1 MKQMATLRVTVW
13 LRCLQNYM
21 TVQTLETLLYFTNC
35 IFKLKVLRHWME
47 KNTQHYS
54 RDIGISSTEKEKENR
69 EFQKEA
75 TVQAE
80 KKLHGVP
87 FKWGSLKNEETGM
100 RRQHFSPR
108 QWLLCK
114 WLYAVTWHQ
123 SSVCYHHCQMLNSKS
138 TRCVNGA
145 PSAHIVFTRR
155 CKSHET
161 RDMGLTLV
169 LVLIPIT
176 HIIPSCSALGLS
188 KQGVLIIYL

>member
-35 IFKLKVLRHWME
+35 IFKLKVLRHWMV

-138 TRCVNGA
+138 TR
-145 PSAHIVFTRR
+145 
-155 CKSHET
+155 
-161 RDMGLTLV
+161 TLKV
-169 LVLIPIT
+169 QD
-176 HIIPSCSALGLS
+176 ALMELHQHTLFLHDAVKAS
-188 KQGVLIIYL
+188 RQGIWGWR